1 MIACE
6 QAIRYRVTDPTK
18 TGPGVNLH
26 PGFQDWSSGYRMNHP
41 KSIKFLGGS
50 SFDPHAFLHGSRWLS
65 SPIHG
70 HLPSQRLVGSHFLLH
85 LFQSG
90 PRFINLPRRGIGIHQ
105 GGEGEGL
112 DVRGWGV
119 QAVGE

>member
-1 MIACE
+1 MAWDAMDQIVV
-6 QAIRYRVTDPTK
+6 RTPTS
-18 TGPGVNLH
+18 TCTTETRI
-26 PGFQDWSSGYRMNHP
+26 FRMNHP